1 MDKLKFHYILFLTMC
16 FIAFL
21 LLYILIRMII
31 SYEKVKRVTKFSFSS
46 SIEKDESF
54 TTMLLNFFRNLIK
67 KNSIFLRKLKI
78 FDSYAKKYEQYRDK
92 EVDGMFF
99 ISIKFVICIL
109 FILLYVISTLVTKR
123 MFNPIAL
130 IAYAIVGFLLT
141 DIILIINKKRYK
153 KALENDLLKAVIIM
167 DNAFKSNRS
176 IIQAIEL
183 VTEELKGPMGYEFK
197 KMFIDLTYGLNL
209 EVAFERF
216 AKRVNLEEAYYMASS
231 LVIINKTGG
240 DIVKVFASIQ
250 NSFFERKKL
259 EDELRSA
266 TAMSNLVFRI
276 LVVIP
281 IALFVVIYMINSNYF
296 VPFITTHVGRL
307 LLFAI
312 IVVYVLYILVIK
324 KITKLKR

>member
-1 MDKLKFHYILFLTMC
+1 MNNLKFHYILFLVMC
-16 FIAFL
+16 FIAIMI
-21 LLYILIRMII
+21 LYALISMII
-31 SYEKVKRVTKFSFSS
+31 SYKKVKRVTKFSFSN
-46 SIEKDESF
+46 SIEKDDSF
-54 TTMLLNFFRNLIK
+54 VTMLLNSLKNLINR
-67 KNSIFLRKLKI
+67 NSNFLRKLKI
-78 FDSYAKKYEQYRDK
+78 FNSYAKKYEQYRDK

-99 ISIKFVICIL
+99 ISIKFVISIVFIIL
-109 FILLYVISTLVTKR
+109 YIISTLITKKT
-123 MFNPIAL
+123 FNPIVL
-130 IAYAIVGFLLT
+130 ILYAVVGFLLT
-141 DIILIINKKRYK
+141 DIILVINKKRYK

-259 EDELRSA
+259 EDELKSA

-276 LVVIP
+276 LMVIP
-281 IALFVVIYMINSNYF
+281 IILFIIIYIINSSYF
-296 VPFITTHVGRL
+296 IPFITTHTGRL

-312 IVVYVLYILVIK
+312 IVIYVLYIIVVE
-324 KITKLKR
+324 KITRLKR